1 MSGQSNQPPKY
12 SLAKF
17 NGTDSQFANSTMPPD
32 SGGTVSLS
40 HYVEFLNG
48 VFTVYDKFTHVKLAQ
63 LTDSE
68 FWSQAGI
75 SDPRGLVDPRVV
87 FVPKA
92 GKYGQGQWLVV
103 QLNMGHAVYVACTD
117 PKHKYPSP
125 MPGQW
130 QAAQFD
136 LPGND
141 FTQVGFDGTG
151 IYLTVQKSMS
161 QADKPDA
168 KPDLEPD
175 TADNKQATAETAN
188 SANEVKEG
196 AFGRWSQ
203 FVFMPQASILAFPPQ
218 VGPDSGLKIFDPLN
232 PDVYGSG
239 LYPVADMTGSAWEF
253 AHFVCVNNITRRH
266 LTYSKMMVPQRVL
279 VSHQSIPI
287 QPVEIMPFTRVKQP
301 AGSAADRVTYYVA
314 DIAAAPQSDG
324 FNIWLTHTI
333 KKNDCLA
340 VRWYRLAIDPVT
352 RDLSLA
358 NWGEL
363 YDKNRHYDY
372 YNSSI
377 ASFGKDDYTVICFS
391 RSGDSTTSSAPNDPN
406 CGNIGAYAAIIRED
420 GSEPTIV
427 PIQSGLANN
436 FLPRPQQDFARWG
449 DYSTIWRDPDY
460 NSRNMWLINQYVSQ
474 GGSSSQWC
482 EIIGCLHVDPPA

>member
-1 MSGQSNQPPKY
+1 MTAEQSQPP
-12 SLAKF
+12 SFTLNKF
-17 NGTDSQFANSTMPPD
+17 NGTNSQFANDTMPPD
-32 SGGTVSLS
+32 SGGAVSYE

-63 LTDSE
+63 LTDHE
-68 FWSQAGI
+68 FWTQAGI
-75 SDPRGLVDPRVV
+75 SDPRFLVDPRVV

-92 GKYGQGQWLVV
+92 GKYGHGQWLVV
-103 QLNMGHAVYVACTD
+103 QLGMGHSVYIACTD
-117 PKHKYPSP
+117 PKFKYPSP
-125 MPGQW
+125 LPGQW
-130 QAAQFD
+130 RAAQFD

-168 KPDLEPD
+168 ESKTDAD
-175 TADNKQATAETAN
+175 TQTVEDKQTIAHQSKAE
-188 SANEVKEG
+188 EG

-253 AHFVCVNNITRRH
+253 ANFICVNNITRRH
-266 LTYSKMMVPQRVL
+266 LTYAKMMVPQRVL
-279 VSHQSIPI
+279 VNHQNIPI
-287 QPVEIMPFTRVKQP
+287 EPVEIMPFTRGKQP
-301 AGSAADRVTYYVA
+301 AGSAADRVTYYVS

-324 FNIWLTHTI
+324 FNVWLTHTI

-363 YDKNRHYDY
+363 YDKDRHYDY

-377 ASFGKDDYTVICFS
+377 ASFGKDDYTVICFT
-391 RSGDSTTSSAPNDPN
+391 RSGDATTPTDPN
-406 CGNIGAYAAIIRED
+406 NPKCGNIGAYAAIIRED
-420 GSEPTIV
+420 GSQPTIV
-427 PIQSGLANN
+427 PVQSGLANN

-460 NSRNMWLINQYVSQ
+460 NSRNMWMINQYVTQ
-474 GGSSSQWC
+474 GGTASEWC
-482 EIIGCLHVDPPA
+482 EIIGCLHIDAPA